1 MSEWSRPRD
10 QLEPERPQ
18 RCEGRLGIGGG
29 GAEARTRGLA
39 LLQRAHHPLPQLAR
53 RELAQ
58 VLALARRHPEL
69 QAHQAA
75 LESDERVRA
84 RELVRAIQVGTVRL
98 QHGREGALHRV
109 EQMWWRCQQC
119 KRFEEKRARGDVC
132 NPELIY

>member
-10 QLEPERPQ
+10 QLEPERLK

-39 LLQRAHHPLPQLAR
+39 LLQRGHHPLPQLAR
-53 RELAQ
+53 REVAQ
-58 VLALARRHPEL
+58 VLALACHHRQL

-84 RELVRAIQVGTVRL
+84 RELVRAIQVGAMRL
-98 QHGREGALHRV
+98 QHGREGDHLHRV
-109 EQMWWRCQQC
+109 EQMWWQCQWQC
-119 KRFEEKRARGDVC
+119 KRFAEKRTRGDVC
-132 NPELIY
+132 